1 MVPPSKAIHSARPKR
16 SVLGSLFGWL
26 GGREIEKRVIAN
38 FPTWQEFSERKIK
51 DAQDR
56 KASEQVRLPPHK
68 VYVSSPLHWNF
79 MYLLFAAGALVLA
92 YANPQWA
99 GYLIYGAIGAA
110 ALAAV
115 FVTLRD
121 GLTFHLEGARLEYDG
136 DMINARHAGDTED
149 PDAPKDKKAEQRDA
163 LGHKATLFRSKLLQ
177 IHYQNI
183 LRTFEAGNRRTW
195 VYQDASIS
203 DIETLLSQR
212 GMKLAWTCIEVL
224 PQLGLLGTLVGM
236 VQMFSAFRGTESAP
250 DLSILGGFAT
260 ALGTTL
266 LANMFVLVLR
276 PLHMR
281 NERSM
286 HEILSTLQMLMSM
299 FILPTQQFVL
309 ERQSQP
315 AANAYA
321 GHTGYG
327 PAPAAPAAS
336 DRRLNE
342 TLERLTAALAG
353 FGEVQRSVDSG
364 NLSRETSNIAQDV
377 RTSLRAMRDVF
388 DPAQFEQQQRA
399 FQQLTEAVYAL
410 ADRLQQPQAAAPAQ
424 IAGVANER
432 VEHDLMQLRMLTRD
446 TLILLDQIA
455 GQLTRLN
462 GVPPKLL
469 SADSRLR
476 ETAFS
481 PPREMAEEPAAEQP
495 PLEKGATEAEAIRL
509 FRERG

>member
-1 MVPPSKAIHSARPKR
+1 MALFDKSPRSSARPNR
-16 SVLGSLFGWL
+16 SLAGSLFGWL
-26 GGREIEKRVIAN
+26 GSREIDKRVITN
-38 FPTWQEFSERKIK
+38 FPTWQEFSERKLK
-51 DAQDR
+51 DAQER
-56 KASEQVRLPPHK
+56 KEQERFHLPPHK

-99 GYLIYGAIGAA
+99 GYLIYGAIAA
-110 ALAAV
+110 AAAVAV

-121 GLTFHLEGARLEYDG
+121 GLTFHLEGARLEVDG
-136 DMINARHAGDTED
+136 DMINARHAGDQEQAEPGKEKKTE
-149 PDAPKDKKAEQRDA
+149 PRDA
-163 LGHKATLFRSKLLQ
+163 LGRKHTVFRSKLLQ

-183 LRTFEAGNRRTW
+183 LRTFESGNRRAW
-195 VYQDASIS
+195 VYQDASIA

-236 VQMFSAFRGTESAP
+236 VQMFSAFRTAEAAP
-250 DLSILGGFAT
+250 DISILGGFAT

-286 HEILSTLQMLMSM
+286 HEILSTLQMLMAM

-309 ERQSQP
+309 ERQGQQVVHP
-315 AANAYA
+315 YA
-321 GHTGYG
+321 GQTGYG
-327 PAPAAPAAS
+327 PVPTVAVA
-336 DRRLNE
+336 DRRLTE
-342 TLERLTAALAG
+342 TLDRLADTLAAY
-353 FGEVQRSVDSG
+353 GEMQRTLDSG
-364 NLSRETSNIAQDV
+364 SISRETAAIAQDV
-377 RTSLRAMRDVF
+377 RTSLRALREVF
-388 DPAQFEQQQRA
+388 DPRQFEEQQRA
-399 FQQLTEAVYAL
+399 FEQLSRAINTL
-410 ADRLQQPQAAAPAQ
+410 AERLDQPLQVAPA
-424 IAGVANER
+424 GPGGER
-432 VEHDLMQLRMLTRD
+432 VEHDLMQLRVLTRD

-455 GQLTRLN
+455 GHLQRL
-462 GVPPKLL
+462 GGRVPNLL

-476 ETAFS
+476 ETAFTGEEA
-481 PPREMAEEPAAEQP
+481 PPSESQES
-495 PLEKGATEAEAIRL
+495 GSEAVRL